1 MSIDPVAAIRP
12 APDSAAAG
20 TVVRDRGASPDP
32 RPVSRPD
39 SGTRL
44 IQESHSAKLSAPPP
58 EMLQDE
64 VQVQRTND
72 GRGDIVIRYVDPH
85 GNLILQIP
93 SSQLLGLARA
103 IDHALEEQAS
113 QKSNASG
120 DSQPNA
126 GGESDGY

>member
-12 APDSAAAG
+12 APDPAAAG
-20 TVVRDRGASPDP
+20 TVGRDRGASPDP
-32 RPVSRPD
+32 GPVRRPD

-44 IQESHSAKLSAPPP
+44 IQESHSAKLSATRP

-120 DSQPNA
+120 DSQSNR

>member
-1 MSIDPVAAIRP
+1 
-12 APDSAAAG
+12 
-20 TVVRDRGASPDP
+20 
-32 RPVSRPD
+32 
-39 SGTRL
+39 
-44 IQESHSAKLSAPPP
+44 
-58 EMLQDE
+58 MLQDE

-120 DSQPNA
+120 DSQSNR